1 MSKAIAQPASGKR
14 FAWLLALVAVFAL
27 LAGAQLSVKSA
38 DAASTGAGLSQA
50 DTTIGDPLPQFP
62 PGAEDEGLTPGLYHV
77 SPDGDSL
84 LTIRDEE
91 RNLIGWDHTV
101 CLVVARDGEGDVIN
115 ANEEIYEDLLPTG
128 VGGILPLLGN
138 DAHYNWSISTI
149 GGGSA
154 NVIGAVKL
162 ELSFEQYDN
171 NTGDELPCVRWT
183 STQPGEQNVTVVDET
198 GSVAA
203 DWADNTG
210 PVDICLDDDNN
221 DNCNNLDGVSGLNP
235 AIALVKEWNVLDR
248 TTITYG
254 GADVTNGVTSRP
266 TVFNPATSTYEYF
279 GQVDLV
285 ENVYGTHQA
294 AGGVVNT
301 IVVGARVTFTATG
314 TCGVV
319 IVDPNGTTTYP
330 NVPPADN
337 DGEGPLVLFAGESA
351 TVYSIG
357 VGIPFTIDTDGCF
370 ARDSWTGVSI
380 STAYPALIGSVQPA
394 PAIETFRVN
403 WAPPEIAS
411 KKIMLAWAGQRVIIE
426 KDWRLP
432 ADSIPQLWFGPEQES
447 PVEFGDAFCPFNA
460 GLSDEFFVVKYLKGG
475 GPGNFLDIADFH
487 NIGALPDLILDLISV
502 DEANVFVHDFDC
514 ISRIAFE
521 SEQPGQVDIEA
532 YVIDHLGCEVAGQFE
547 WDREGIGAFC
557 SHDGFFD
564 AFGELNQTKSA
575 FVIYYMKFEDV
586 KVGLVTSVSKPTHNS
601 SWAGWSDYAPGN
613 PWDASTDV
621 TSTSWNVSKDLLVR
635 GRVRGWFLNE
645 NPSGRARDDSD
656 PLNVKPADRWIMPTD
671 WALLAGGPAD
681 PADGSDATGTAEQF
695 RPYYDLM
702 IAPNNVK
709 NLALA
714 GPDGGTLTS
723 GSTDAIVAQV
733 VAWPAGGKV
742 GSMASNNSTPFAVS
756 STANIFVGTPL
767 LFPTPGVSPAAG
779 TCITAPALTFVTAIS
794 PILNGVGNTVGVA
807 ITVAP
812 KLCSTPAAGTN
823 VWAPRW
829 PFHGPL
835 SLIDHPTL
843 GLSAA
848 PSPVGF
854 ARDTIWADGDVDMWD
869 APMPVAPVS
878 IKLRGAGFLKQVIKE
893 DVYYNGTANS
903 TSQTYPNPYYY
914 TAIPAEPWIPAVV
927 AGGGF
932 IWDTWFNDGLYHFWE
947 LARRDAN
954 IAGIGEGLTNTQM
967 KELQNIRDIYGD
979 QSITRDAVV
988 YSDNH
993 GEFMVTANG
1002 DFNLDYS
1009 GCATNSLAGG
1019 KHCKP
1024 GDVVGKASIMATVDY
1039 PDFRGKHFP
1048 VASNTVTVDWT
1059 WGGYKDVTVE
1069 DGETPQFKY
1078 IVFHAMDRDGWC
1090 NFAYTTQGTVGLH
1103 PVLTS
1108 LDALINPGAGIVGYN
1123 DPDETVD
1130 FLIDSGQGIVVGQS
1144 GGALNKDGN
1153 RQFATGVPTF
1163 STAVNT
1169 TLKEFPFSAHAAA
1182 GATDECQAWVKVS
1195 NSLLGIVDFLVV
1207 AHNDEGD
1214 VGFDRVV
1221 DLQTTATYS
1230 LNFRWSLITWNGADN
1245 IAVADALKGTGA
1257 NDTGNDIFDQVTA
1270 IYGWEQ
1276 QAQDWLGF
1284 FPAGVSVPGAN
1295 DLVTLKT
1302 GQAYWIAIKAPGPV
1316 SWTYATNVD

>member
-38 DAASTGAGLSQA
+38 DAASTGAGFLPQA
-50 DTTIGDPLPQFP
+50 DTTTGDPLPQLP
-62 PGAEDEGLTPGLYHV
+62 VLEPGLYHV
-77 SPDGDSL
+77 SPDGETL
-84 LTIRDEE
+84 LGIRDEE
-91 RNLIGWDHTV
+91 RNLIGWQHTV
-101 CLVVARDGEGDVIN
+101 CLVPSDDNDEMAD
-115 ANEEIYEDLLPTG
+115 DLAVSGP
-128 VGGILPLLGN
+128 GGILPINNPNANYSWRIEATSGTPTVTG
-138 DAHYNWSISTI
+138 AAKVTGQF
-149 GGGSA
+149 GG
-154 NVIGAVKL
+154 V
-162 ELSFEQYDN
+162 YDN
-171 NTGDELPCVRWT
+171 GADLPCLTWT
-183 STQPGEQNVTVVDET
+183 STGPGEQNVTVVDET

-203 DWADNTG
+203 DWADDTG
-210 PVDICLDDDNN
+210 DVDVCPDLDDNN
-221 DNCNNLDGVSGLNP
+221 NCDQNENDVSGLSP
-235 AIALVKEWNVLDR
+235 SIALVKEWNVLDK
-248 TTITYG
+248 TTITFG
-254 GADVTNGVTSRP
+254 GADVTNGATSRP

-285 ENVYGTHQA
+285 EKVWGTHTAQ
-294 AGGVVNT
+294 GGAVNP

-319 IVDPNGTTTYP
+319 IVDPLGTTTYP
-330 NVPPADN
+330 NDPPADN
-337 DGEGPLVLFAGESA
+337 DGAGPITLDPRDDFAPDSA

-370 ARDSWTGVSI
+370 GRDSWTGVSI
-380 STAYPALIGSVQPA
+380 STTYPALIGSVQPA
-394 PAIETFRVN
+394 PAIETYRVN
-403 WAPPEIAS
+403 WLPPEIAA
-411 KKIMLAWAGQRVIIE
+411 KKVMLAWAGQRIIVE
-426 KDWRLP
+426 KDWRIP
-432 ADSIPQLWFGPEQES
+432 ADSIPQLWFGPEQET

-475 GPGNFLDIADFH
+475 GPGNFLQIADFH
-487 NIGALPDLILDLISV
+487 NIGALPDLIFDLISV

-514 ISRIAFE
+514 VSRIGFE

-532 YVIDHLGCEVAGQFE
+532 YVIDHLGCEVAGQFD
-547 WDREGIGAFC
+547 WTREEIGAFC
-557 SHDGFFD
+557 SHDGFFNG
-564 AFGELNQTKSA
+564 FGELNQTKSA

-586 KVGLVTSVSKPTHNS
+586 KLGLVTSVSKPTHNS

-621 TSTSWNVSKDLLVR
+621 TTTSWNVSKDLLVR

-671 WALLAGGPAD
+671 WPLLAGGPAD

-702 IAPNNVK
+702 IAPNNVR

-742 GSMASNNSTPFAVS
+742 GSQASNNSTTFAVS
-756 STANIFVGTPL
+756 STENIFLGSPL
-767 LFPTPGVSPAAG
+767 LFPTPGISPAVG
-779 TCITAPALTFVTAIS
+779 TCITAPALTFVTGIS
-794 PILNGVGNTVGVA
+794 PILNSAGNVIGVA

-829 PFHGPL
+829 PFHGPY
-835 SLIDHPTL
+835 SLIDDPTL

-854 ARDTIWADGDVDMWD
+854 ARDTIWKDGDVDMWD

-878 IKLRGAGFLKQVIKE
+878 IKLRGAGFLKQVYKE

-903 TSQTYPNPYYY
+903 SSQTYPNPYYY
-914 TAIPAEPWIPAVV
+914 TAIPAEPFIPAVV

-932 IWDTWFNDGLYHFWE
+932 IWDTWFNDGLYHFWQ

-954 IAGIGEGLTNTQM
+954 IAGIGEGLTNTQ
-967 KELQNIRDIYGD
+967 KAELQKIRDIYSD

-993 GEFMVTANG
+993 GEFMITANG

-1009 GCATNSLAGG
+1009 GCATNAIAGG

-1024 GDVVGKASIMATVDY
+1024 GDKVGAASIMATVDY

-1059 WGGYKDVTVE
+1059 WGGYKDVTIE

-1078 IVFHAMDRDGWC
+1078 LVFHAMDRDGFC
-1090 NFAYTTQGTVGLH
+1090 SFGYTTVGTVSLH
-1103 PVLTS
+1103 PVYTA
-1108 LDALINPGAGIVGYN
+1108 LDSVINPGGN

-1153 RQFATGVPTF
+1153 RQFATNVPTF

-1182 GATDECQAWVKVS
+1182 GATDECQAWIKIS
-1195 NSLLGIVDFLVV
+1195 NSLLGIVDFLVI
-1207 AHNDEGD
+1207 AHDDEGD
-1214 VGFDRVV
+1214 IGFDRVI

-1245 IAVADALKGTGA
+1245 LAVADALKGTGA

-1270 IYGWEQ
+1270 VYGWEQ

-1295 DLVTLKT
+1295 DLVALKT

-1316 SWTYATNVD
+1316 SWTYATHVD

>member
-38 DAASTGAGLSQA
+38 DAASTGAGFLPQA
-50 DTTIGDPLPQFP
+50 DTTIGDPLPQLP
-62 PGAEDEGLTPGLYHV
+62 ELAPGLYHV
-77 SPDGDSL
+77 SPNGEAL

-91 RNLIGWDHTV
+91 RNLIGWQHTV
-101 CLVVARDGEGDVIN
+101 CLVPDLTNN
-115 ANEEIYEDLLPTG
+115 AEMANDLA
-128 VGGILPLLGN
+128 VGGDGGIIPIVG
-138 DAHYNWSISTI
+138 DDGDYNWRIDGIFGAPNVTNAAKVTLDFSVLYPLTP
-149 GGGSA
+149 GSDA
-154 NVIGAVKL
+154 
-162 ELSFEQYDN
+162 
-171 NTGDELPCVRWT
+171 LPCLTWT
-183 STQPGEQNVTVVDET
+183 STGAGEQNVTVVDQS
-198 GSVAA
+198 GQLAA
-203 DWADNTG
+203 DWADGTVNG
-210 PVDICLDDDNN
+210 VDVCTDNDDDTCVLPLTANVN
-221 DNCNNLDGVSGLNP
+221 
-235 AIALVKEWNVLDR
+235 ALVKEWNVLDK
-248 TTITYG
+248 TTITLG
-254 GADVTNGVTSRP
+254 GVDVTNGVTSRP

-279 GQVDLV
+279 GQVNLV
-285 ENVYGTHQA
+285 ENVWGSHTAQ
-294 AGGVVNT
+294 GGAVNP

-319 IVDPNGTTTYP
+319 VVDPAGTTTYP

-337 DGEGPLVLFAGESA
+337 EGTGPLVLDPKGNFGDGISVLPNNDVV
-351 TVYSIG
+351 VYSIG

-370 ARDSWTGVSI
+370 GRDAWTGVSI
-380 STAYPALIGSVQPA
+380 STTYPALIGSVQPA
-394 PAIETFRVN
+394 PAVETYRVN
-403 WAPPEIAS
+403 WLPPEIAA
-411 KKIMLAWAGQRVIIE
+411 KKVMLAWAGQRIIVE
-426 KDWRLP
+426 KDWRIP
-432 ADSIPQLWFGPEQES
+432 ADSVPQGILEADSFQLPFGE
-447 PVEFGDAFCPFNA
+447 ALCPFNG
-460 GLSDEFFVVKYLKGG
+460 GLSPEFFVVKYLKGG
-475 GPGNFLDIADFH
+475 GPGNFLQISDFH
-487 NIGALPDLILDLISV
+487 NIGALPDLILNLISV

-514 ISRIAFE
+514 VSRIGFE

-532 YVIDHLGCEVAGQFE
+532 YVIDHLGCEVAGIDNFI
-547 WDREGIGAFC
+547 DIGAFC

-564 AFGELNQTKSA
+564 GFGELNQTKSA

-586 KVGLVTSVSKPTHNS
+586 KLGLVTSVSKPTHNS

-621 TSTSWNVSKDLLVR
+621 TTTSWNVSKDLLVR

-671 WALLAGGPAD
+671 WPLLAGGPAD

-702 IAPNNVK
+702 IAPNNVR

-723 GSTDAIVAQV
+723 GSTDAILAQV

-742 GSMASNNSTPFAVS
+742 GSQTSNTSTTFAVS
-756 STANIFVGTPL
+756 SAENIFPLTPL
-767 LFPTPGVSPAAG
+767 LFPTPGVSSVPG
-779 TCITAPALTFVTAIS
+779 TCTTAPALTIVQSVS
-794 PILNGVGNTVGVA
+794 PILNGAGNVIGVA
-807 ITVAP
+807 ITVSP

-829 PFHGPL
+829 PFHGPY
-835 SLIDHPTL
+835 SLIDDPTL

-854 ARDTIWADGDVDMWD
+854 ARDTIWKDGDVDMWD

-878 IKLRGAGFLKQVIKE
+878 IKLRGAGFLKQVYKE

-903 TSQTYPNPYYY
+903 SSQTYPNPYYY
-914 TAIPAEPWIPAVV
+914 TAIPAEPFIPAVV

-932 IWDTWFNDGLYHFWE
+932 IWDTWFNDGLYHFWQ

-954 IAGIGEGLTNTQM
+954 IAGIGEGLTNTQ
-967 KELQNIRDIYGD
+967 KAELQKIRDIYGD

-993 GEFMVTANG
+993 GEFMITANG

-1009 GCATNSLAGG
+1009 GCATNAIAGG

-1024 GDVVGKASIMATVDY
+1024 GDKVGAASIMATVDY

-1069 DGETPQFKY
+1069 AGETPQFKY
-1078 IVFHAMDRDGWC
+1078 IVFHAMDRDGFC
-1090 NFAYTTQGTVGLH
+1090 SFGYTTVGTVSLH
-1103 PVLTS
+1103 PVYTA
-1108 LDALINPGAGIVGYN
+1108 LDSVINPGGN

-1144 GGALNKDGN
+1144 GGSLNKDGN

-1182 GATDECQAWVKVS
+1182 GATDECQAWIKVS
-1195 NSLLGIVDFLVV
+1195 NSLLGIVDFLVI
-1207 AHNDEGD
+1207 AHDDEGD
-1214 VGFDRVV
+1214 IGFDRVV

-1245 IAVADALKGTGA
+1245 LAVADALKGTGA

-1270 IYGWEQ
+1270 VYGWEQ

-1295 DLVTLKT
+1295 DLVALKT

-1316 SWTYATNVD
+1316 SWTYATHVD